1 MHILKFNDI
10 KEALSGIKHC
20 TGVQVKQFL
29 NEYIE
34 KKYNVS
40 NVISLTSLYRWFN
53 DYGLT
58 NTKKGHNIDE
68 IYNALNDHII
78 NINNALINKLKKNG
92 ITVTDLIS
100 ELNLLK
106 NKVKDAQKKKFD
118 WFNAYTNNFI
128 IDQRKYSANEMDKF
142 AFDSQ
147 IASEFEKRYDE
158 KLRELKLNVI
168 FKTAL
173 GYNYKGFKLDES
185 KLQNDIYEIITRSYF
200 DDLTSYI
207 SDIKDKL
214 KTGKRLKKHD
224 KDLLD
229 LLKRIEEMNPED
241 YLTKEKNNFFED
253 E

>member
-10 KEALSGIKHC
+10 KEALSGMEHC

-34 KKYNVS
+34 NKYNIS
-40 NVISLTSLYRWFN
+40 NVISLTSLYRWFK

-68 IYNALNDHII
+68 IYNALSEHIV

-92 ITVTDLIS
+92 ITVTDLVS
-100 ELNLLK
+100 ELKLLK
-106 NKVKDAQKKKFD
+106 NKTKDAQKKKLD
-118 WFNAYTNNFI
+118 WFNAYTNLI
-128 IDQRKYSANEMDKF
+128 IDQREYSPNERSNF
-142 AFDSQ
+142 EYDSL
-147 IASEFEKRYDE
+147 IASEFEKKYNE
-158 KLRELKLNVI
+158 KLKELKLNVI

-173 GYNYKGFKLDES
+173 GYNYKGFKLNKT
-185 KLQNDIYEIITRSYF
+185 KLQNDIYEIIIKSYF

-207 SDIKDKL
+207 YDIKSKL
-214 KTGKRLKKHD
+214 NTGKRLKKHD

-229 LLKRIEEMNPED
+229 LLKRMEEMNPED